1 VPFAAAAEGRRQ
13 ADMSRLAVVAIGGNS
28 ITRAGQRGT
37 IPEQFDNSR
46 ATGRHIADMIA
57 RGYDVVITHGNGPQI
72 GNILLR
78 AELASTTL
86 PPLPLDT
93 CGADAQGGMGYM
105 LQQVLGSVL
114 KDRGIAKDVVTVLT
128 QVLVDRNDPAFG
140 KPTKPIG
147 PFYSRDEAEKRRAD
161 LGWDIAEDANRGWRR
176 VVPSPMPTRV
186 IESGPIKALLKAG
199 CVVIAVGGG
208 GIPVVE
214 VEGRLKGVEAVI
226 DKDHASRLLANE
238 IGAELLLIST
248 AVERVSLHYGKPNE
262 TRLSALTVAEAK
274 RYLAEKHFAAGSMGP
289 KIQAAIDFIEG
300 GGREVI
306 ITSPEH
312 IGDALDGKTGTRVTA

>member
-1 VPFAAAAEGRRQ
+1 
-13 ADMSRLAVVAIGGNS
+13 
-28 ITRAGQRGT
+28 
-37 IPEQFDNSR
+37 
-46 ATGRHIADMIA
+46 MIA

-128 QVLVDRNDPAFG
+128 QVLVDRDDPAFG